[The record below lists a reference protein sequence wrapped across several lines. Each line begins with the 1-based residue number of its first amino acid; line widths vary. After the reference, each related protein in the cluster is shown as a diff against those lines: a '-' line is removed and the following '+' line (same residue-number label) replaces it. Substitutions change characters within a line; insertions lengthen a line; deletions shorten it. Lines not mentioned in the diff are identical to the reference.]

1 MCYISRRIKHERKE
15 ELEGTDSNLVIVDII
30 SDNPFRLINVYRN
43 FKPQAN
49 KSQREKF
56 KYQLNLIK
64 VAMKKRTI
72 IIGDFNLDY
81 SQKENI
87 NYRYANLFNDFE
99 EILTI
104 NTLFQIIEFPT
115 WSRIVNNELKES
127 TLDHIYLTDMIKS
140 NHFLH
145 NISEKIQYRAYKFRQ

>member
-1 MCYISRRIKHERKE
+1 M
-15 ELEGTDSNLVIVDII
+15 DSNLIIVDII
-30 SDNPFRLINVYRN
+30 SDNPLRLINVYRN

-87 NYRYANLFNDFE
+87 NYKYANMFNDFE
-99 EILTI
+99 EILSI